1 MLMSCLY
8 FFSCELAL
16 LSLAHFSTEVLGV
29 LTDWWESFPLQVFFF
44 LDFKGNSEHTFWTHY
59 VQLIN
64 YCWEELSSRVIMS
77 FFGAVPVS
85 DIETSLQVDN
95 IL

>member
-29 LTDWWESFPLQVFFF
+29 LTDWWESFPLQTFFF
-44 LDFKGNSEHTFWTHY
+44 FFEISKATQNIHFG
-59 VQLIN
+59 LIMYN
-64 YCWEELSSRVIMS
+64 LLTIVGKSCLV
-77 FFGAVPVS
+77 G
-85 DIETSLQVDN
+85 
-95 IL
+95 